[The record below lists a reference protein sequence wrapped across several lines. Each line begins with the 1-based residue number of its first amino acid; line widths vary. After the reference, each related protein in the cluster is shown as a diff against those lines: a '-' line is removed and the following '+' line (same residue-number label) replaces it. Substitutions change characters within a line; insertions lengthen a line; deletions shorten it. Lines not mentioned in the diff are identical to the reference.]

1 MGKIDT
7 EAKRYF
13 SDNARFADAFNYLI
27 YDGRPVIEPGSLTPL
42 DPAEIVVP
50 YGNEAREPLQK
61 FRDLLKRWQVKTD
74 GSAVYAVLG
83 AELQS
88 AVSYAMP
95 VRSGLYDFMHYA
107 KQVEEAAR
115 SYRKEQKTPLTR
127 GEFLAG
133 FRREDRLI
141 PVITLVIFL
150 GDAEWDGPVRIR
162 EMFAGT
168 EERLLSFVP
177 DYKTNLI
184 TPYGME
190 KEDFYKFRTDVGQL
204 LEYIKNQKDKDRID
218 EMVHDGDRFRRLDV
232 ETADLI
238 NTVTG
243 SGLRFEAKEDK
254 VDMCKAIEDMRND
267 SRNEGRLEGRAEGI
281 DTSRLESIQNVM
293 SGLKYTAQQAMDLL
307 RIPADD
313 RERYLA
319 RL

>member
-133 FRREDRLI
+133 FRR
-141 PVITLVIFL
+141 
-150 GDAEWDGPVRIR
+150 
-162 EMFAGT
+162 
-168 EERLLSFVP
+168 
-177 DYKTNLI
+177 
-184 TPYGME
+184 
-190 KEDFYKFRTDVGQL
+190 
-204 LEYIKNQKDKDRID
+204 
-218 EMVHDGDRFRRLDV
+218 LDV